1 MSPCSSLISPAG
13 PFAPTRRSV
22 RRLPPSSADAKN
34 EGPRLI
40 PLDKQPE
47 DLGFGR
53 FNYYL
58 DLANRL
64 LKNKESKDKK
74 QSE

>member
-1 MSPCSSLISPAG
+1 MSPRANLISPAG

-22 RRLPPSSADAKN
+22 RRLPSSSADAKD

-47 DLGFGR
+47 DLQFCR

-58 DLANRL
+58 DLADRL
-64 LKNKESKDKK
+64 SKNKRVKGQEA
-74 QSE
+74 E